1 MASDLLLLGYPAR
14 GGHLNQWSIGLRAS
28 DHAKAPL
35 PRRDADADGPDGEK
49 DIGRVI
55 PVTAKRIESS

>member
-28 DHAKAPL
+28 DHAKTPL
-35 PRRDADADGPDGEK
+35 PRRDADDPDGEK